1 ENSFDNSSDVS
12 LRLAPINMNT
22 TPQTVMYAAEA
33 YFLRAEG
40 ALNGWNMGGAA
51 EAFYNKGI
59 EMSMLTWGVADPA
72 VIDTY
77 INGTTL
83 PIAPGGYFNTPAL
96 TDIPVKFSTDPEKQR
111 EQIGT
116 QKWLALF
123 PESHEAWAEIRRSG
137 Y

>member
-1 ENSFDNSSDVS
+1 
-12 LRLAPINMNT
+12 
-22 TPQTVMYAAEA
+22 
-33 YFLRAEG
+33 
-40 ALNGWNMGGAA
+40 
-51 EAFYNKGI
+51 
-59 EMSMLTWGVADPA
+59 
-72 VIDTY
+72 DTY

-123 PESHEAWAEIRRSG
+123 PESHEAWAEIRPSG
-137 Y
+137 YPRFYPLINSDNPDVPKEKMIRRTTELTLKQDSNGKTVREDEDLLRGHAQANTPLWWDVQPF